1 MNDTISLLD
10 TIIEQQPKPKKI
22 KRQEPQ
28 KKTLNRIDSPLL
40 FKTERTVS
48 FIDYFNLRNIKIT
61 SETNNSLKLSG
72 DIDLDFKIFVFAKKL
87 GKMGFIIDNLAL
99 DYAKTKFERILNI
112 LENISYEIVNKDM
125 YYQISLN
132 TLMKMII
139 INTHHDMIQYDE
151 NYENIV
157 GVGVEM
163 FDEKVYYKVNTLKK
177 QNYCNSN
184 VIKDNLNLVSNKTKR
199 VKAAKTTL

>member
-1 MNDTISLLD
+1 
-10 TIIEQQPKPKKI
+10 
-22 KRQEPQ
+22 
-28 KKTLNRIDSPLL
+28 
-40 FKTERTVS
+40 
-48 FIDYFNLRNIKIT
+48 
-61 SETNNSLKLSG
+61 
-72 DIDLDFKIFVFAKKL
+72 
-87 GKMGFIIDNLAL
+87 MGFIIDNLAL